1 VEHIHGTVKR
11 RNKALP
17 IPDWFRAEN
26 ILAGIHV
33 YRVHD
38 EASQTATIYALPA
51 FLKQRAEMGSPV
63 RLVIVD
69 SIAFHYRV
77 SQSLLSLYYSFQN
90 PSLTFHTHA
99 IYL

>member
-1 VEHIHGTVKR
+1 M
-11 RNKALP
+11 
-17 IPDWFRAEN
+17 
-26 ILAGIHV
+26 AGIHV

-77 SQSLLSLYYSFQN
+77 SPVVFVLFVSKPLSHIPYSC
-90 PSLTFHTHA
+90 
-99 IYL
+99 YLFCSVLQLALIIWQELDP